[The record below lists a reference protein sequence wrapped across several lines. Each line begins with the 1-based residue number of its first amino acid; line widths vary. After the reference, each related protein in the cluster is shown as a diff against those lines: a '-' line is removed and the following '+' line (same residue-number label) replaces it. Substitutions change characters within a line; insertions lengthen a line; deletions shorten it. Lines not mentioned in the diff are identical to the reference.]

1 MDCLE
6 SGVLC
11 ERHCRKKPVK
21 KYSELT
27 LENRKKRRG
36 PKGPWSDS
44 QQATNQKE
52 SEMKAKD
59 ETTQKA
65 VSLMRKYKRVAEKAA
80 ALSRVAENEQV
91 RNYIKVY
98 RLILLNRFL
107 SISKHRSNSLTV
119 KSKRLWNV

>member
-1 MDCLE
+1 
-6 SGVLC
+6 
-11 ERHCRKKPVK
+11 
-21 KYSELT
+21 
-27 LENRKKRRG
+27 
-36 PKGPWSDS
+36 
-44 QQATNQKE
+44 
-52 SEMKAKD
+52 MKAKD

-119 KSKRLWNV
+119 IEQTGLCVYMFVSSVCVHDFAVMFVLFV